1 MSYHDRY
8 FLGGRLQQKQQVAE
22 RAPYANETRVTD
34 PNTGGQKGQKLARFS
49 LIPSE
54 FLWALAEHYGKG
66 ASKYADRNWE
76 KGYSWSL
83 CVDAMQ
89 RHLHAWLQ
97 GESNDPETGSH
108 HLIAV
113 AWHAC
118 ALFVFERR
126 GLGTDDVRPDTVD
139 VGAVVRKAAAAIK
152 ADYLARGWSTPAVDN
167 TPDGR
172 YSS

>member
-1 MSYHDRY
+1 MRDSYVSQA
-8 FLGGRLQQKQQVAE
+8 LAAKQEAE
-22 RAPYANETRVTD
+22 AALLRTETRVTD
-34 PNTGGQKGQKLARFS
+34 AVTGGQKGQKLARFS

-54 FLWALAEHYGKG
+54 FLWALAEHYGRG

-76 KGYSWSL
+76 KGYKWSL
-83 CVDAMQ
+83 CVDALQ

-97 GESNDPETGSH
+97 GERNDPETGSH

-118 ALFVFERR
+118 ALFVFQVR
-126 GLGTDDVRPDTVD
+126 GIGTDDVTPGSWSNR
-139 VGAVVRKAAAAIK
+139 AV
-152 ADYLARGWSTPAVDN
+152 LAQALANALDN

-172 YSS
+172 YLS